1 MRQDDETDQQEQICT
16 CRESRHR
23 CTCFAAYKAQ
33 VVLIEKENKQTIWVR
48 MVFGVQKNEAKG
60 KEHYHCL
67 PKSEGHR
74 RNLPQVRHSP
84 MKKNCILN
92 RNAIMRD
99 THSIAG
105 RWAIGREFRWHT
117 NALREVHHIQ
127 TRNRD
132 SILFPGFRENPS
144 EKQART
150 WTYPTRTTMGT
161 RTRGTDCGPWC

>member
-67 PKSEGHR
+67 PKSAGTCPKSQT
-74 RNLPQVRHSP
+74 LPHE
-84 MKKNCILN
+84 KK
-92 RNAIMRD
+92 
-99 THSIAG
+99 IAYSTATQSCGIRIQLRAVG
-105 RWAIGREFRWHT
+105 R
-117 NALREVHHIQ
+117 
-127 TRNRD
+127 
-132 SILFPGFRENPS
+132 
-144 EKQART
+144 
-150 WTYPTRTTMGT
+150 
-161 RTRGTDCGPWC
+161 